1 MGRAVDTDSVKYIRG
16 LSELLE
22 KIRIQAAKVK
32 KKCSKH
38 KKHKY
43 LGFQSTLE
51 VPIPHQLCQKCGAI
65 RLYGE
70 KYCE

>member
-1 MGRAVDTDSVKYIRG
+1 MASDVEPLKYIRN
-16 LSELLE
+16 LTELLE
-22 KIRIQAAKVK
+22 KIRKQAAKVK
-32 KKCSKH
+32 RKCKKP

-43 LGFQSTLE
+43 MGFQSTLE

-70 KYCE
+70 QYCE